1 MSKKS
6 KKADSIGN
14 PSTIANA
21 MYDAQKKEITS
32 SMVLSL
38 SFIAAGLIVA
48 AIGIFQYFHIKGNMV
63 DSSESIDAMAWLVI
77 AGVGLLVGI
86 IGLVSIMKSV
96 VSLGQIGSWAKEAE
110 SHASPFQA
118 QKLHRKVAAM
128 NQAQSMK
135 KPDSQGAAER
145 ESDQKPKFGF
155 FKRGRENKGKQN
167 NEDLYYK
174 YNPQE
179 KQQAKPPEK
188 AAPMMEQKFD
198 YGIEETKK
206 LTFADEFL
214 KKNKRDPFAQYRK
227 DLGIEEEPKKEV
239 KKKPKFIINATAN
252 ENADTASTERMQ
264 TSQADIP
271 TVPLNLQGSAPTES
285 QPIMHNAEMTAAT
298 QSSGL
303 DLMFS
308 SPAEEAAPSGKSIND
323 SSNVLDFAQDQPNL
337 NAASKAAPIHFE
349 ETSVMNGS
357 PYGMRNDS
365 DDDIFFS
372 AKTVTPP
379 TQQTQIQTQP
389 LKQPQKITPNLS
401 ALDNA
406 IPTAAASPTVVL
418 DLDYKKKHS
427 PEDYDFSLFE
437 EIDPNKANK
446 QNIQQTSVK
455 SQPVVQQA
463 QTSQQAYNTLNDDMF
478 FGGGAATQKA
488 PEPTDTQQNFMS
500 NFVSNIEDQEAYSI
514 PTQQPAQQAATPPQQ
529 VQQPIQQ
536 PIQQTSQQQPIVQQQ
551 PVRQQKA
558 PFTNKKKNAP
568 KTSTPPKSKNT
579 KKKGKKS
586 FSEMFLNNHGKSA
599 NNDSDTD
606 SEIVK
611 NGTKAQRKFVDASEY
626 DEWTCPECGKVNQE
640 YVGLCACGTRKPRA
654 KR

>member
-6 KKADSIGN
+6 NKADSIGN

-48 AIGIFQYFHIKGNMV
+48 IIGIFQYFHIKGNMS

-86 IGLVSIMKSV
+86 IGLVSIMKSM

-128 NQAQSMK
+128 NQSQSMK
-135 KPDSQGAAER
+135 QPDSQAAAEA
-145 ESDQKPKFGF
+145 ESGEKPKFGF
-155 FKRGRENKGKQN
+155 FKRGRENKDKQN

-179 KQQAKPPEK
+179 KPMAKPEK

-198 YGIEETKK
+198 YGIEEAKK

-227 DLGIEEEPKKEV
+227 DLGIEEEPEKEV
-239 KKKPKFIINATAN
+239 KKKPKFIIN
-252 ENADTASTERMQ
+252 NAPNQNIGTVAPPQPQTE
-264 TSQADIP
+264 IP
-271 TVPLNLQGSAPTES
+271 AVPLNNQNTAPIENKPTLQKQSEPIAPQVKNNE
-285 QPIMHNAEMTAAT
+285 PAA
-298 QSSGL
+298 GGF
-303 DLMFS
+303 DFS
-308 SPAEEAAPSGKSIND
+308 LSYSNEETFQAADGKIDNT
-323 SSNVLDFAQDQPNL
+323 NIIDFAQDQPNTS
-337 NAASKAAPIHFE
+337 AAKVSAPLQFE
-349 ETSVMNGS
+349 EASAMAS
-357 PYGMRNDS
+357 PYGVHNES

-372 AKTVTPP
+372 SKTVTPP
-379 TQQTQIQTQP
+379 AQQTQVQTQSV
-389 LKQPQKITPNLS
+389 KQQSFTPNRAA

-406 IPTAAASPTVVL
+406 IPKAPAAPTVVL

-427 PEDYDFSLFE
+427 SEDYDFSLFE
-437 EIDPNKANK
+437 EIDPNKAKNQK
-446 QNIQQTSVK
+446 VQT
-455 SQPVVQQA
+455 
-463 QTSQQAYNTLNDDMF
+463 QTSQSASA
-478 FGGGAATQKA
+478 GAANSMFYGNAASTEASEVQ
-488 PEPTDTQQNFMS
+488 DTQRSFMS
-500 NFVSNIEDQEAYSI
+500 NFVSSIENQENYAMPAQQSVQQAA
-514 PTQQPAQQAATPPQQ
+514 PQAQQQSPVVQQPAVQQTAA
-529 VQQPIQQ
+529 QQPIQQ
-536 PIQQTSQQQPIVQQQ
+536 Q
-551 PVRQQKA
+551 PVQHQKA
-558 PFTNKKKNAP
+558 PFTHKKKNAP

-579 KKKGKKS
+579 KKSKKS
-586 FSEMFLNNHGKSA
+586 FSEMFLNNNGKSA
-599 NNDSDTD
+599 SGD

-611 NGTKAQRKFVDASEY
+611 NGTRAQRKFVDASEY

-640 YVGLCACGTRKPRA
+640 YVGICACGARKPRA
-654 KR
+654 RKQ

>member
-63 DSSESIDAMAWLVI
+63 DSSEIIDAMAWLVI

-135 KPDSQGAAER
+135 KPDSQGDAEG
-145 ESDQKPKFGF
+145 ESGQKPKFGF
-155 FKRGRENKGKQN
+155 FKRGRENKDKQN
-167 NEDLYYK
+167 SEDLYYK
-174 YNPQE
+174 YNPQ
-179 KQQAKPPEK
+179 AKPPEK
-188 AAPMMEQKFD
+188 SAPMMEQKFD

-227 DLGIEEEPKKEV
+227 DLGIEEEPEKEV
-239 KKKPKFIINATAN
+239 KKKPKFIINGTAAN
-252 ENADTASTERMQ
+252 QNADTAATEIMKA
-264 TSQADIP
+264 SQPDIP
-271 TVPLNLQGSAPTES
+271 TVPLNYQGSAPIEN
-285 QPIMHNAEMTAAT
+285 QPIMHNAEISSAA
-298 QSSGL
+298 QNSGL

-308 SPAEEAAPSGKSIND
+308 SSAEETAPSAASNNG
-323 SSNVLDFAQDQPNL
+323 SSDVLDFTQDQPNL
-337 NAASKAAPIHFE
+337 NASREALPIQFE

-372 AKTVTPP
+372 SKTVTPP

-389 LKQPQKITPNLS
+389 LKQPKKITPNFS
-401 ALDNA
+401 ALDNS
-406 IPTAAASPTVVL
+406 IPTADAPPTVVL
-418 DLDYKKKHS
+418 DLDYKKKRS
-427 PEDYDFSLFE
+427 PEEYDFSLFE
-437 EIDPNKANK
+437 EIDPDNAKK
-446 QNIQQTSVK
+446 QNIKQTSVQ
-455 SQPVVQQA
+455 SQPVAQQA
-463 QTSQQAYNTLNDDMF
+463 QTSQQAYSTSNDDMF
-478 FGGGAATQKA
+478 FGSGATTQKS

-500 NFVSNIEDQEAYSI
+500 NFVSNIQEQQDYLM
-514 PTQQPAQQAATPPQQ
+514 PNQQQPA
-529 VQQPIQQ
+529 
-536 PIQQTSQQQPIVQQQ
+536 QQQPIVQQQ
-551 PVRQQKA
+551 ASPEVQKQPVRQKKA
-558 PFTNKKKNAP
+558 PFTNRKKNAP

-579 KKKGKKS
+579 KKKDKKS
-586 FSEMFLNNHGKSA
+586 FSEMFLNNHGKSE
-599 NNDSDTD
+599 NKDLNTD
-606 SEIVK
+606 SEIIK
-611 NGTKAQRKFVDASEY
+611 NGTRAQRKFVDASEY

>member
-6 KKADSIGN
+6 NKSDSIGN

-48 AIGIFQYFHIKGNMV
+48 IIGVFQYFSIKGNMV

-128 NQAQSMK
+128 NQSQSLQ
-135 KPDSQGAAER
+135 KPDNRGAAEG
-145 ESDQKPKFGF
+145 ENGQKPKFGF
-155 FKRGRENKGKQN
+155 FKRGRENKNKQN
-167 NEDLYYK
+167 SEELYYK

-188 AAPMMEQKFD
+188 APMMEQKFD
-198 YGIEETKK
+198 YGIEEAKK

-227 DLGIEEEPKKEV
+227 DLGIEEEPEKEV
-239 KKKPKFIINATAN
+239 KKKPKFIINGTAN
-252 ENADTASTERMQ
+252 PDSGTAAVNNMPQPQANTTVDFNSSQYSETTENKPILKKQEDPIETPASNENPSNIGLDFSLSFSENAAAQPAADTTNNTNFIDYTKDQPDTTDAE
-264 TSQADIP
+264 QAA
-271 TVPLNLQGSAPTES
+271 PLQY
-285 QPIMHNAEMTAAT
+285 
-298 QSSGL
+298 
-303 DLMFS
+303 
-308 SPAEEAAPSGKSIND
+308 EEAASM
-323 SSNVLDFAQDQPNL
+323 SS
-337 NAASKAAPIHFE
+337 
-349 ETSVMNGS
+349 S
-357 PYGMRNDS
+357 PYGVHNES

-379 TQQTQIQTQP
+379 VQQTQIQTQHIS
-389 LKQPQKITPNLS
+389 QQSVAANVAA

-406 IPTAAASPTVVL
+406 IPKAIAPPTVVL
-418 DLDYKKKHS
+418 DLDYKKKNS
-427 PEDYDFSLFE
+427 SEDYNFSLFE
-437 EIDPNKANK
+437 EIDPKKA
-446 QNIQQTSVK
+446 K
-455 SQPVVQQA
+455 SQKVQQA
-463 QTSQQAYNTLNDDMF
+463 KAQPQVKQQQTTPSVQNDDMF
-478 FGGGAATQKA
+478 FGGSKTAVQEVQDA
-488 PEPTDTQQNFMS
+488 PDTQQNFMS
-500 NFVSNIEDQEAYSI
+500 NFVSSIENQENFVM
-514 PTQQPAQQAATPPQQ
+514 PTQQPARQEAAPQ
-529 VQQPIQQ
+529 
-536 PIQQTSQQQPIVQQQ
+536 VQQQ
-551 PVRQQKA
+551 PVNQVLVQQTAVQQPVQQEPVPQQKT
-558 PFTNKKKNAP
+558 PFTQRKKNAP

-579 KKKGKKS
+579 KKKSKKS
-586 FSEMFLNNHGKSA
+586 FSEMFLNNHGGKSE
-599 NNDSDTD
+599 NDDND

-611 NGTKAQRKFVDASEY
+611 NGTRAQRKFVDASEY
-626 DEWTCPECGKVNQE
+626 DEWTCPDCGKVNQE
-640 YVGLCACGTRKPRA
+640 YVGLCACGARKPRA
-654 KR
+654 KK